1 MSNPLVS
8 VIIAVK
14 NGERFLASAIN
25 SVLEQDYRPIEMIVV
40 DGQSTDKTAQ
50 IAQSF
55 AQVRYIQQVN
65 KGVSDAYNVGIDAA
79 KGELVAFL
87 SHDDQWT
94 PDKLSAQVNYL
105 IDHPKIQY
113 TIAKV
118 KFFLE
123 PGHSPPSGFRKELL
137 ENCHI
142 GRIMETLVVRKS
154 LFDVIGKF
162 RTDLTTAEDVDWY
175 ARANDQGIP
184 MSIIPKVL
192 LHKRVH
198 DTNLSLY
205 TLENNRNLLKAL
217 RQSIKRK
224 RGQASEKNDGEQPSS
239 KCNHT
244 CIQL

>member
-1 MSNPLVS
+1 MGNPLVS

-25 SVLEQDYRPIEMIVV
+25 SVLEQDYRPIEIIVV
-40 DGQSTDKTAQ
+40 DGQSEDRTAQ

-55 AQVRYIQQVN
+55 AQVGYIQQVN
-65 KGVSDAYNVGIDAA
+65 KGVADAYNVGIDAA

-87 SHDDQWT
+87 SHDDLWT
-94 PDKLSAQVNYL
+94 PDKLSVQVNYL

-137 ENCHI
+137 GNDHI

-175 ARANDQGIP
+175 ARANDNGVP
-184 MSIIPKVL
+184 MAIIPKVL
-192 LHKRVH
+192 LYKRVH
-198 DTNLSLY
+198 DANISLNV
-205 TLENNRNLLKAL
+205 LVNNRNLLKAL
-217 RQSIKRK
+217 RQSIDRK
-224 RGQASEKNDGEQPSS
+224 RNRKPEEKW
-239 KCNHT
+239 
-244 CIQL
+244 

>member
-1 MSNPLVS
+1 MGNPLVS

-25 SVLEQDYRPIEMIVV
+25 SVLEQDYRPIEIIVV
-40 DGQSTDKTAQ
+40 DGQSEDRTAQ

-55 AQVRYIQQVN
+55 AQVGYIQQVN
-65 KGVSDAYNVGIDAA
+65 KGVADAYNVGIDAA

-87 SHDDQWT
+87 SHDDLWT
-94 PDKLSAQVNYL
+94 PDKLSVQVNYL

-137 ENCHI
+137 ENDHI

-175 ARANDQGIP
+175 ARANDNGVP
-184 MSIIPKVL
+184 MAIIPKVL
-192 LHKRVH
+192 LYKRVH
-198 DTNLSLY
+198 DANISLNV
-205 TLENNRNLLKAL
+205 LVNNRNLLKAL
-217 RQSIKRK
+217 RQSIDRK
-224 RGQASEKNDGEQPSS
+224 RNRKPEEKW
-239 KCNHT
+239 
-244 CIQL
+244 

>member
-1 MSNPLVS
+1 MGNPLVS

-14 NGERFLASAIN
+14 NGERFLASAVN

-87 SHDDQWT
+87 SHDDLWT
-94 PDKLSAQVNYL
+94 PDKLSVQVNYL
-105 IDHPKIQY
+105 IDHPKVQY

-137 ENCHI
+137 ENDHI

-184 MSIIPKVL
+184 MAIVPKVL

-198 DTNLSLY
+198 DANLSLY

-224 RGQASEKNDGEQPSS
+224 RGQASEKNDGQ
-239 KCNHT
+239 
-244 CIQL
+244 

>member
-1 MSNPLVS
+1 MGNPLVS

-25 SVLEQDYRPIEMIVV
+25 SVLEEDYRPIEMIVV
-40 DGQSTDKTAQ
+40 DGQSTDRTAQ

-87 SHDDQWT
+87 SHDDLWT
-94 PDKLSAQVNYL
+94 PDKLSVQVNYL

-137 ENCHI
+137 ENDHI

-184 MSIIPKVL
+184 MAIVPQVL
-192 LHKRVH
+192 LLKRVH
-198 DTNLSLY
+198 DTNLSLN

-217 RQSIKRK
+217 RQSVKRK
-224 RGQASEKNDGEQPSS
+224 RGQASEKNGGE
-239 KCNHT
+239 
-244 CIQL
+244 

>member
-1 MSNPLVS
+1 MGNPLVS

-14 NGERFLASAIN
+14 NGERFLASALN

-87 SHDDQWT
+87 SHDDLWT
-94 PDKLSAQVNYL
+94 PDKLSVQVNYL
-105 IDHPKIQY
+105 IDHPKVQY

-137 ENCHI
+137 ENDHI

-184 MSIIPKVL
+184 MAIVPKVL

-198 DTNLSLY
+198 DANLSLY

-217 RQSIKRK
+217 RKSIKRK
-224 RGQASEKNDGEQPSS
+224 HGQASEKNDGQ
-239 KCNHT
+239 
-244 CIQL
+244 